1 MHPHPDITVD
11 YFSNFSEVDHLT
23 TTTATQVINKVRS
36 HFTRYGI
43 PDTVV
48 SDNGPQFSG
57 SQFAAFAQQWQF
69 TRVTS
74 SPRYPQSMNGKTEST
89 VKTAKLIMKKALE
102 AKCDVY
108 LALLDFR
115 NTHSEYLHSSPAQRM
130 FGRPT
135 RTLLPLSPSL
145 LQPEP
150 ARQTTALKQLC
161 KAKDKQ
167 AQQYNRTSKSLS
179 QMLPGGNVVRMKP
192 PSGTYGRSAD
202 RWTRLAR
209 IIKSMGPRSTRS
221 SVKVQRFAGIAASC
235 ALHRIS
241 TRPHLS
247 RRSSTTKSKEA
258 HNLRHRLVTQ
268 LTIRS
273 YVSHARHKLQY
284 SIFLPQSIMLQTK
297 PYQLKQQ

>member
-1 MHPHPDITVD
+1 MD

-89 VKTAKLIMKKALE
+89 VKIAKLIMKKALE

-130 FGRPT
+130 FGRRT

-179 QMLPGGNVVRMKP
+179 QLLPGGNVVRTKP
-192 PSGTYGRSAD
+192 PTGTYGRSAD

-209 IIKSMGPRSTRS
+209 VIKSMGPRSYQVECQGSTFRRNCRQLRLTPEQYQTPPEPEEQHN
-221 SVKVQRFAGIAASC
+221 KVEGSTQSEPP
-235 ALHRIS
+235 IS
-241 TRPHLS
+241 
-247 RRSSTTKSKEA
+247 
-258 HNLRHRLVTQ
+258 
-268 LTIRS
+268 
-273 YVSHARHKLQY
+273 
-284 SIFLPQSIMLQTK
+284 
-297 PYQLKQQ
+297 